1 MTLQESIKKILKEET
16 TIPIKARR
24 HLNHLD
30 DYYNH
35 EINHAKKYVH
45 RYKNKQRFIHNFI
58 HELFE
63 RFYQGFLS
71 NDIQRF
77 TDEFDVI
84 EDYVKVY
91 VFDNHYKQLE
101 KLWSK
106 THRDY

>member
-1 MTLQESIKKILKEET
+1 MSLQESIKRILKEET

-24 HLNHLD
+24 YLNHLD
-30 DYYNH
+30 DYYNY
-35 EINHAKKYVH
+35 EFNSAKKYVH
-45 RYKNKQRFIHNFI
+45 RYKNKQRFIYNFI

-63 RFYQGFLS
+63 RFYQGWLS
-71 NDIQRF
+71 NDIRRF

-84 EDYVKVY
+84 QDYVRVY
-91 VFDNHYKQLE
+91 VFDNHIKQLE

>member
-1 MTLQESIKKILKEET
+1 MSLQESIKRILKEET

-24 HLNHLD
+24 H
-30 DYYNH
+30 
-35 EINHAKKYVH
+35 VH
-45 RYKNKQRFIHNFI
+45 RYKNKQMFIHNFI

-63 RFYQGFLS
+63 RFYQGWLS
-71 NDIQRF
+71 NDIRRF

-91 VFDNHYKQLE
+91 VFDNHIKQLE

>member
-1 MTLQESIKKILKEET
+1 MNLQESIKRILKEET

-35 EINHAKKYVH
+35 EINHAKKYV
-45 RYKNKQRFIHNFI
+45 YKFKNKQRFIHNFI

-63 RFYQGFLS
+63 RFYQGWLS
-71 NDIQRF
+71 NDIRRF

-91 VFDNHYKQLE
+91 VFDNHIKQLE

>member
-1 MTLQESIKKILKEET
+1 MSLQESIKRILKEET

-30 DYYNH
+30 DYYNY
-35 EINHAKKYVH
+35 EFNSATIYVH
-45 RYKNKQRFIHNFI
+45 RYKNKQRFIRNFI
-58 HELFE
+58 LELFE

-71 NDIQRF
+71 NDIRRF
-77 TDEFDVI
+77 TDEFNI
-84 EDYVKVY
+84 MENYVKVY
-91 VFDNHYKQLE
+91 VLDNHSQQLE